1 MLDQLTSAQLSEWIA
16 YHDLDPIGEWRDDF
30 RFAKLE
36 ARLVN
41 ITREIYQQKGKPP
54 EMILPIDLMP
64 DWTNDKVQ
72 KQVIKKQTVD
82 QHRDILMSLVK
93 SQNKRMEKIHE
104 TALPKVKSIPPSYR
118 KKG

>member
-1 MLDQLTSAQLSEWIA
+1 MA
-16 YHDLDPIGEWRDDF
+16 YNDLDPIGEWRDDF

-36 ARLVN
+36 ARLIN
-41 ITREIYQQKGKPP
+41 IVREIYKEKGKEP

-64 DWTNDKVQ
+64 DWTEDNDKVQ
-72 KQVIKKQTVD
+72 KREVKKQTVN

-104 TALPKVKSIPPSYR
+104 TALPKVKSIPPTYR